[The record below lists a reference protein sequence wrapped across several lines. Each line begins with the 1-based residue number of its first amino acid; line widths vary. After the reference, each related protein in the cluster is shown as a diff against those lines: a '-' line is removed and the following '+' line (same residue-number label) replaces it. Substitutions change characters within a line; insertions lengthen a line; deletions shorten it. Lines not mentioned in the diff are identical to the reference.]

1 LNGGQA
7 VTELA
12 AGAGVETISLGGGC
26 FWCLEAVFERMQ
38 GVERVEPGYMGG
50 RHPHPT
56 YEEVCGG
63 ATGHVE
69 VVRVVYDPV
78 QTSLAEILEV
88 FFVVHDPTTPNRQGN
103 DVGTQYR
110 SAIFCHGPE
119 QEVVARHVMSRVAA
133 AGLWPDPLVT
143 DVQVGATFYPAEEYH
158 REYFRRNPYQ
168 PYCQFV
174 VGPKVAKFS
183 KHFAGKLKPQG

>member
-1 LNGGQA
+1 
-7 VTELA
+7 VTERA
-12 AGAGVETISLGGGC
+12 VGAGVETISLGGGC

-38 GVERVEPGYMGG
+38 GVGRVEPGYMGG
-50 RHPHPT
+50 RHPHPS

-69 VVRVVYDPV
+69 VVRVAHDPV
-78 QTSLAEILEV
+78 QTPLAEILEV

-119 QEVVARHVMSRVAA
+119 QEAVARQVMSRVAA

-143 DVQVGATFYPAEEYH
+143 EVVVGATFYPAEDYH

-168 PYCQFV
+168 PYCQYV

-183 KHFAGKLKPQG
+183 KYFAGKLKPQG